1 MYRVVKRDGKI
12 KDFNI
17 EKIVDAITLAFAA
30 KGKEF
35 NKSITD
41 FLALKGDLHT
51 TYFTKAIFN
60 YNNEMPRILK
70 LHVIVNEESIA
81 TMTF

>member
-17 EKIVDAITLAFAA
+17 EKIVDAITLAFEA

-41 FLALKGDLHT
+41 FLALKVTL
-51 TYFTKAIFN
+51 
-60 YNNEMPRILK
+60 
-70 LHVIVNEESIA
+70 VNPVQP
-81 TMTF
+81 